1 MAPNLSTSSV
11 NTPKPSRTP
20 RQLATK
26 EIALLSGFL
35 FLGLLIL
42 PIVIYFVG
50 QSVFGEYAGHGYG
63 DFFGTLSEK
72 VRNGNHVAWFLI
84 LSPYIGWQV
93 LRLSL
98 YSWKF
103 AGRRKQ
109 T

>member
-1 MAPNLSTSSV
+1 M
-11 NTPKPSRTP
+11 NTPKPSRTL

-26 EIALLSGFL
+26 EIALMSGFL
-35 FLGLLIL
+35 FLGLLVL
-42 PIVIYFVG
+42 PIVIYSVG
-50 QSVFGEYAGHGYG
+50 ESVFGDYAGHGYG

-72 VRNGNHVAWFLI
+72 IRNGNPVAWFLI

-98 YSWKF
+98 YLWKF
-103 AGRRKQ
+103 SGRQNQ